1 MTKTV
6 ATVTDVTFAREV
18 LDAGL
23 PVLVEF
29 TAAWCPP
36 CKMIEPV
43 LDELANEEAGRMAIV
58 KIDVDAN
65 PRTTADYAVL
75 SMPTLM
81 LFRDGIPVR
90 TVVGARSKRRL
101 LDDLAGAL

>member
-1 MTKTV
+1 MTKAV
-6 ATVTDVTFAREV
+6 ATVTDASFAGEV

-43 LDELANEEAGRMAIV
+43 LDELAREEAGRMAIV
-58 KIDVDAN
+58 TIDVDAN
-65 PRTTADYAVL
+65 PQTTADYAVL